1 MSVNSFREDE
11 EQKVQLKKDMVVRIL
26 RYLLDYKK
34 QVVTVLLVMAVTI
47 AISTINPLI
56 IEKALNE
63 YIPSADREAGLRGL
77 LILGAAAVVLNVIF
91 VIAVRVR
98 MKIMAE
104 VSNEIVMKIRDDLY
118 CHIQTLG
125 FRFFD
130 SRPTGKILAR
140 VTGDVNS
147 LKDMLS
153 SFVTTL
159 IPDFLTLAVVLVVM
173 VVKSPQLSLAALITL
188 PFLMAQMFLVEIVAH
203 KRWQTYRK
211 KSSNL
216 NAFTH
221 EDFSGIRVVQS
232 FGAESETRED
242 FGVLSNDYHTFFVRA
257 VRWGDS
263 IGPFFDFMWVVSGML
278 LYWIA
283 AKLIGADGSTIGIGT
298 LVAFSTYIGL
308 FWNPIRNLSTFYT
321 QLITNISAAER
332 IFEIMDTEPEIADS
346 EDCSELPDIE
356 GNVEFRNV
364 TFAYE
369 DDPDTIVL
377 DNVSFRVNAGETIAL
392 VGPTGAGKTTIVN
405 LISRFYDVQ
414 KGDVLIDGYSV
425 RDVSIGSLRR
435 QMGVMTQDSF
445 IFSGTVRDNIRYGR
459 LDATDED
466 IEAAAKATGAHEFI
480 IKMEKGYDTELSE
493 QGGGLSA
500 GQRQLIAFSR
510 TMVSAPRI
518 LILDEA
524 TSSIDTHTELM
535 VQAGIAAMLKGRTS
549 FVIAHRLST
558 IKRAD
563 KIMVINHGGIEEAG
577 THAELMA
584 KKGAYYA
591 LYQAQFKSFLND

>member
-11 EQKVQLKKDMVVRIL
+11 EQKEQLKKDIIVRIL
-26 RYLLDYKK
+26 RYLLGYKK
-34 QVVTVLLVMAVTI
+34 QVIAVLGIMAVTI
-47 AISTINPLI
+47 AISIINPLI
-56 IEKALNE
+56 IEKALND
-63 YIPSADREAGLRGL
+63 YIPSDDREAGLRGL
-77 LILGAAAVVLNVIF
+77 LIMAGAAILLNIIYVIG
-91 VIAVRVR
+91 VRLR
-98 MKIMAE
+98 MKLMAE
-104 VSNEIVMKIRDDLY
+104 VSNEIVMNIRDDLY

-125 FRFFD
+125 FGFFD

-147 LKDMLS
+147 LRDMLS

-159 IPDFLTLAVVLVVM
+159 IPDFLTLAAVLVVM
-173 VVKSPQLSLAALITL
+173 LIKSPVLSLAAIVTI
-188 PFLMAQMFLVEIVAH
+188 PFLGVQMFIVEIIAH
-203 KRWQTYRK
+203 KRWQAHRK

-221 EDFSGIRVVQS
+221 EDFSGIRVIQS
-232 FGAESETRED
+232 FVAEEETRED
-242 FGVLSNDYHTFFVRA
+242 FEKLSDDYHTSFVRA

-263 IGPFFDFMWVVSGML
+263 IGAFIDLMWSLGAIV
-278 LYWIA
+278 LYWLA
-283 AKLIGADGSTIGIGT
+283 ARLIGAEGSTMGIGT
-298 LVAFSTYIGL
+298 LVAFSTYIGM

-346 EDCSELPDIE
+346 EDCIELPDIR
-356 GNVEFRNV
+356 GDVEFQNV
-364 TFAYE
+364 TFAYQ
-369 DDPDTIVL
+369 DDKDTLVL
-377 DNVSFRVNAGETIAL
+377 KDVSFKASAGETIAL

-414 KGDVLIDGYSV
+414 QGKVLIDGYSIT
-425 RDVSIGSLRR
+425 DVSIASLRR
-435 QMGVMTQDSF
+435 QMGVMTQDNF

-459 LDATDED
+459 LNATDEE
-466 IEAAAKATGAHEFI
+466 IEAAAKATGAHDFI
-480 IKMEKGYDTELSE
+480 VKMEKGYDTELSE

-500 GQRQLIAFSR
+500 GQRQLIAFAR

-535 VQAGIAAMLKGRTS
+535 VQAGIAALLKGRTS

-563 KIMVINHGGIEEAG
+563 RIMVINHGGIQESG

-584 KKGAYYA
+584 KKGAYYE
-591 LYQAQFKSFLND
+591 LYQAQFRSFLD